1 MTNTETNDK
10 AATVAEQGANTAP
23 AKAASKKGA
32 SQKKGA
38 PKSRHL
44 TWLLASNGKG
54 DRRNFCRLQ
63 HSVMC
68 QILRIDHYRAF
79 LHLSC
84 YRFS

>member
-1 MTNTETNDK
+1 
-10 AATVAEQGANTAP
+10 
-23 AKAASKKGA
+23 
-32 SQKKGA
+32 
-38 PKSRHL
+38 
-44 TWLLASNGKG
+44 LLASNGKG